1 MSNLITVTTNA
12 DSGAGSLREAIAQAQ
27 PGDTIQFDSSLANQT
42 ITLTSGGFAI
52 SNNLTIDGAGAPGLT
67 ISGNN
72 ATRIFGVDQGGTNFT
87 LKNLTLAD
95 AFLPNDI
102 GGAIHTVP
110 NVTLTVENCQFNN
123 NVSRGG
129 AAIFIRDHSTLTVT
143 NCKFDGNDG
152 ATYGDIEIS
161 GGAIA
166 GLEKCNITITD
177 SEFTDNKGINGG
189 AIYSIF
195 SNLTVENS
203 TFINNDSTPGAPLA
217 SPANGYLRGYGGA
230 IYVDGA
236 SIPNDPRF
244 YSGSL
249 PGDPVG
255 GDIIIRNSLIEGNR
269 AAGQGGGLFLFGYPQ
284 DKVTVE
290 NSTIINNEVIAGL
303 NGDSIGGGLRSGP
316 TQLTINNTTFANN
329 KALDEGG
336 GLYFDGEDPVSITN
350 STFSGN
356 QAVNTENT
364 ENTGAGGAIAVRTWL
379 PTAVTNIVNTT
390 FADNSAGSEAG
401 AIVTGEQPIIIRNSI
416 FANNTAGSSSNLN
429 QQTNRELTDGGGNL
443 QWSPRNPS
451 DNNVTANILI
461 ADPQLAPL
469 QDNGGGILTRALLP
483 GSPAIDAGSN
493 LGAPTTDQRG
503 EIRPQDGDQNGT
515 AIVDIGAYEALA
527 AIPEIEVIEGTN
539 NITDGTTTALEIG
552 TTTVG
557 TPLTKTFTVKNTG
570 TADLNL
576 SNLQLPTGFTL
587 VGSLPATIAAT
598 EEATFQIS
606 LNAAAA
612 GNFTGEL
619 SFTTNDGDENP
630 FNFAIS
636 GTVNGTSTGGG
647 GGTPG
652 EPGGTPGTGGGTPGE
667 PGGTPGPGGGTPG
680 PGGGTPGPGGGTPT
694 LNKTPND
701 LFLIQGD
708 PGQAQLQF
716 TLTQSD
722 SSFVNE
728 IGVFVV
734 DDDQGTVNGIAPG
747 EAGYM
752 QAALSQGQVIFS
764 ALSGNV
770 FAGLNSTS
778 QLSFDVGDRLGFY
791 LVQNSTTDTVLS
803 KLAAGQTP
811 PNVFFATTSA
821 NSDGFDHLQ
830 VSEGSNSTFTLAWED
845 QLGGG
850 DRDFNDVALTV
861 QLTNQPPPL
870 GTGGQSEQELIDL
883 RDLTGLVSA
892 EFVVNSDAAYS
903 NSAGF
908 YAVDDAMGRIGN
920 LNPGDSGYAEA
931 AISQRVDL
939 TAAGLPGGQLWA
951 PFIIANGTPQE
962 FLSNN
967 PNNQPSQGPLAYFP
981 YLGANPDGVDHIR
994 QLGNNTFGF
1003 EDKFGGGDFD
1013 YNDLVV
1019 QAHFT

>member
-1 MSNLITVTTNA
+1 
-12 DSGAGSLREAIAQAQ
+12 
-27 PGDTIQFDSSLANQT
+27 
-42 ITLTSGGFAI
+42 
-52 SNNLTIDGAGAPGLT
+52 
-67 ISGNN
+67 
-72 ATRIFGVDQGGTNFT
+72 
-87 LKNLTLAD
+87 
-95 AFLPNDI
+95 
-102 GGAIHTVP
+102 
-110 NVTLTVENCQFNN
+110 
-123 NVSRGG
+123 
-129 AAIFIRDHSTLTVT
+129 
-143 NCKFDGNDG
+143 
-152 ATYGDIEIS
+152 
-161 GGAIA
+161 
-166 GLEKCNITITD
+166 
-177 SEFTDNKGINGG
+177 
-189 AIYSIF
+189 
-195 SNLTVENS
+195 
-203 TFINNDSTPGAPLA
+203 
-217 SPANGYLRGYGGA
+217 
-230 IYVDGA
+230 
-236 SIPNDPRF
+236 
-244 YSGSL
+244 
-249 PGDPVG
+249 
-255 GDIIIRNSLIEGNR
+255 
-269 AAGQGGGLFLFGYPQ
+269 
-284 DKVTVE
+284 
-290 NSTIINNEVIAGL
+290 
-303 NGDSIGGGLRSGP
+303 
-316 TQLTINNTTFANN
+316 
-329 KALDEGG
+329 
-336 GLYFDGEDPVSITN
+336 
-350 STFSGN
+350 
-356 QAVNTENT
+356 
-364 ENTGAGGAIAVRTWL
+364 
-379 PTAVTNIVNTT
+379 
-390 FADNSAGSEAG
+390 
-401 AIVTGEQPIIIRNSI
+401 
-416 FANNTAGSSSNLN
+416 
-429 QQTNRELTDGGGNL
+429 
-443 QWSPRNPS
+443 
-451 DNNVTANILI
+451 
-461 ADPQLAPL
+461 
-469 QDNGGGILTRALLP
+469 
-483 GSPAIDAGSN
+483 
-493 LGAPTTDQRG
+493 
-503 EIRPQDGDQNGT
+503 
-515 AIVDIGAYEALA
+515 
-527 AIPEIEVIEGTN
+527 
-539 NITDGTTTALEIG
+539 
-552 TTTVG
+552 
-557 TPLTKTFTVKNTG
+557 
-570 TADLNL
+570 
-576 SNLQLPTGFTL
+576 
-587 VGSLPATIAAT
+587 
-598 EEATFQIS
+598 
-606 LNAAAA
+606 
-612 GNFTGEL
+612 
-619 SFTTNDGDENP
+619 
-630 FNFAIS
+630 
-636 GTVNGTSTGGG
+636 
-647 GGTPG
+647 
-652 EPGGTPGTGGGTPGE
+652 
-667 PGGTPGPGGGTPG
+667 
-680 PGGGTPGPGGGTPT
+680 

-994 QLGNNTFGF
+994 LLGNNTFGF